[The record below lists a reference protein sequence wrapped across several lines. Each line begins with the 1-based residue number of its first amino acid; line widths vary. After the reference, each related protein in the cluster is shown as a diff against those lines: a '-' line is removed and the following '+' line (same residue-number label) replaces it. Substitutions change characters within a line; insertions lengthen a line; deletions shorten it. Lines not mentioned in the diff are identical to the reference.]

1 MPVRPLGRNNIVA
14 TLLISAAAV
23 ASIRGTPGAPFL
35 PSGRSDGLGASFRHR
50 RPTAKGTGVKL
61 AATQELHAYWRAIR
75 GARSAP
81 ERNDI
86 DPGAIRGVL
95 ADTFILEFDPA
106 TGFPMRIV
114 GTRTNGLFQ
123 RELRGAPFLE
133 LWRRDHR
140 AEVGGLIETVCD
152 EAQPFLVGAA
162 GGPTDAD
169 VVDVEILLLPLRHH
183 GATHSRILGLCAPR
197 RAPEWLGLLPIGP
210 ISLISLRA
218 LREQDF
224 RDQPPRRG
232 GAFPALAEEERR
244 GHLIVYT
251 SPM

>member
-1 MPVRPLGRNNIVA
+1 M
-14 TLLISAAAV
+14 
-23 ASIRGTPGAPFL
+23 
-35 PSGRSDGLGASFRHR
+35 
-50 RPTAKGTGVKL
+50 KL
-61 AATQELHAYWRAIR
+61 AATQELHAYWRAAK

-95 ADTFILEFDPA
+95 ADTFILEFEPA
-106 TGFPMRIV
+106 AGFPLRIV

-123 RELRGAPFLE
+123 RELRGTPFLE
-133 LWRRDHR
+133 LWRRSDR
-140 AEVGGLIETVCD
+140 AEIGGVIETVCD

-162 GGPTDAD
+162 GGPTDVD

-224 RDQPPRRG
+224 SDHPPRLG
-232 GAFPALAEEERR
+232 GAFPAAAEAERR
-244 GHLIVYT
+244 GHLVVYT
-251 SPM
+251 STT